1 MTNQTKQEVTLN
13 DLKQAIINEIYDL
26 LNDGYFL
33 EKAEVVNH
41 FIDAL
46 MKLNNISVFNNETKV
61 NIDIDKTVE
70 TIVKHL
76 NKNKGVSI

>member
-13 DLKQAIINEIYDL
+13 DLKQAII
-26 LNDGYFL
+26 
-33 EKAEVVNH
+33 VVNH